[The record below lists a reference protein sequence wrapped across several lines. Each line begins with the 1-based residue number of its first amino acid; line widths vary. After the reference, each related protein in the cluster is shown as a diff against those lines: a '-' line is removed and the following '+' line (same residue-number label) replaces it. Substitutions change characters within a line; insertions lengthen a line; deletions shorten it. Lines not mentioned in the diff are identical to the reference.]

1 MADVCPNALGT
12 EGLTSRCKQSEE
24 CRVSTDIEK
33 LNILLPH
40 WIEHNAEHAAEFRT
54 WAERAG
60 PAGVQ
65 IQAAADHLEA
75 ANEALQEALE
85 RLGGPL
91 EQDQE

>member
-1 MADVCPNALGT
+1 
-12 EGLTSRCKQSEE
+12 
-24 CRVSTDIEK
+24 VSIDIEK

-60 PAGVQ
+60 AAGAQ
-65 IQAAADHLEA
+65 IQAAAHHLEA
-75 ANEALQEALE
+75 ANKALQEALE